1 MILNSEFDVFYA
13 KISSMKEY
21 SDFKEF
27 YNFCVLMIKYH
38 FDYCKHLSNSEKIKY
53 IRENSDKNILNCY
66 YVAGKISQESAKAI
80 ESKTDI
86 LKLSIDNMIK
96 NLIEH
101 PEITINEYQNIGLYV
116 KNADYILQKNNKNLI
131 YFKIDNKIY
140 QFVIKS
146 TKIGDEIFITTFHK
160 ASAKQLAKDIV
171 RYIPIKKDSFDCE
184 DSKYPSVT

>member
-1 MILNSEFDVFYA
+1 MCYT
-13 KISSMKEY
+13 KINSMKEY
-21 SDFKEF
+21 SDFREF
-27 YNFCVLMIKYH
+27 YNFCISLIKNYSE
-38 FDYCKHLSNSEKIKY
+38 FCEDFSNLEKIKY

-66 YVAGKISQESAKAI
+66 YIAGKISQESARTI
-80 ESKTDI
+80 ESKTNI
-86 LKLSIDNMIK
+86 LKLSVDNMIK

-116 KNADYILQKNNKNLI
+116 RNADYILKKNNKNLI

-146 TKIGDEIFITTFHK
+146 TKIGNEIFITTFHK
-160 ASAKQLAKDIV
+160 ASIKQLAKDIL
-171 RYIPIKKDSFDCE
+171 RYKSIKKDSFDCE